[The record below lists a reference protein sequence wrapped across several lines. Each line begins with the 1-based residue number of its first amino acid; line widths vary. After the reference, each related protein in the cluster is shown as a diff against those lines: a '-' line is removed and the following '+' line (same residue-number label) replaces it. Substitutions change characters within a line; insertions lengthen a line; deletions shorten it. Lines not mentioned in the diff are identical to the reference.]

1 MAIIKR
7 LFKIKNFKQ
16 DENIIELNNVS
27 KKFGKRIVLD
37 DVSIQAKKGE
47 ILGILGPN
55 GAGKSTILKIA
66 MGIYEP
72 DAGKIYINNSN
83 VTNQPIYERA
93 VNKKIS
99 YIPQTG
105 GAILDLTVE
114 ENLLMVAEIHISE
127 RPLRISKVNELVSQF
142 QFEPI
147 VKVKAK
153 NISGGQFKRL
163 IIAMALINEPKIM
176 LLDEIFSAL
185 DLKTIAM
192 LKDLILNLQSFRSI
206 TCIMVDHLARDLL
219 EVSNR
224 CLILSD
230 GKIVAEGKSEEII
243 KNRLAQE
250 VYFGDEFNI
259 N

>member
-7 LFKIKNFKQ
+7 FKIKNFKQ
-16 DENIIELNNVS
+16 DQNIIEIKNVS

-37 DVSIQAKKGE
+37 DVSINANKGE

-72 DAGKIYINNSN
+72 DTGNILINSSN
-83 VTNQPIYERA
+83 VTKQPIYERA
-93 VNKKIS
+93 KNKKIS
-99 YIPQTG
+99 YIPQVG

-127 RPLRISKVNELVSQF
+127 KPLRISKVNELISQF

-163 IIAMALINEPKIM
+163 IIAMALVNEPKIM

-192 LKDLILNLQSFRSI
+192 LKELILNLQSFRSI
-206 TCIMVDHLARDLL
+206 TCVMVDHLARDLL

-243 KNRLAQE
+243 KNKLAKE
-250 VYFGDEFNI
+250 VYFGDEFKLS
-259 N
+259 

>member
-163 IIAMALINEPKIM
+163 IIPKIM

-250 VYFGDEFNI
+250 VYFGDEFKLN
-259 N
+259 

>member
-1 MAIIKR
+1 MAIIKK
-7 LFKIKNFKQ
+7 FKIKNFKQ
-16 DENIIELNNVS
+16 DQNIIELKNVS
-27 KKFGKRIVLD
+27 KSFGKRRVLD
-37 DVSIQAKKGE
+37 DVSISAKKGE
-47 ILGILGPN
+47 ILGVLGPN

-72 DAGKIYINNSN
+72 DAGNIFINNSN
-83 VTNQPIYERA
+83 VTEQPIYERA
-93 VNKKIS
+93 INKKIS
-99 YIPQTG
+99 YIPQVG

-127 RPLRISKVNELVSQF
+127 KPLRISKVNELIAQF
-142 QFEPI
+142 QFEPV
-147 VKVKAK
+147 VKVKAT

-163 IIAMALINEPKIM
+163 IIAMALINEPKVM

-192 LKDLILNLQSFRSI
+192 LKELILNLQSFRSI

-230 GKIVAEGKSEEII
+230 GKIVAEGKSDEII
-243 KNRLAQE
+243 KNRLAKE
-250 VYFGDEFNI
+250 VYFGDEFKLS
-259 N
+259 

>member
-7 LFKIKNFKQ
+7 FKIKNFKQ
-16 DENIIELNNVS
+16 DQNIIEIKNVS

-37 DVSIQAKKGE
+37 DVSINANKGE

-72 DAGKIYINNSN
+72 DTGNILINSSN
-83 VTNQPIYERA
+83 VTKQPIYERA
-93 VNKKIS
+93 INKKIS
-99 YIPQTG
+99 YIPQVG

-127 RPLRISKVNELVSQF
+127 KPLRISKVNELISQF

-163 IIAMALINEPKIM
+163 IIAMALVNEPKIM

-192 LKDLILNLQSFRSI
+192 LKELILNLQSFRSI
-206 TCIMVDHLARDLL
+206 TCVMVDHLARDLL

-243 KNRLAQE
+243 KNKLAKE
-250 VYFGDEFNI
+250 VYFGDEFKLS
-259 N
+259 

>member
-1 MAIIKR
+1 MAIIKK
-7 LFKIKNFKQ
+7 FKIKNFKQ
-16 DENIIELNNVS
+16 DQNIIELSNVS
-27 KKFGKRIVLD
+27 KSFGKRKVLD
-37 DVSIQAKKGE
+37 DVSINAKKGE
-47 ILGILGPN
+47 ILGVLGPN

-72 DAGKIYINNSN
+72 DAGNIFINNLK
-83 VTNQPIYERA
+83 VTKQPIYERA
-93 VNKKIS
+93 INQKIS
-99 YIPQTG
+99 YIPQMG

-127 RPLRISKVNELVSQF
+127 KPLRISKVNELIAQF
-142 QFEPI
+142 QFEPV
-147 VKVKAK
+147 VKVKAS

-163 IIAMALINEPKIM
+163 IIAMALINEPKVM

-185 DLKTIAM
+185 DLKTISM
-192 LKDLILNLQSFRSI
+192 LKELILNLQSFRSI

-230 GKIVAEGKSEEII
+230 GKIVAEGKSDEII
-243 KNRLAQE
+243 KNRLAKE
-250 VYFGDEFNI
+250 VYFGDEFKLS
-259 N
+259 

>member
-1 MAIIKR
+1 MAIIKK
-7 LFKIKNFKQ
+7 FKIKNFKQ
-16 DENIIELNNVS
+16 DQNIIELSNVS
-27 KKFGKRIVLD
+27 KSFGKRKVLD
-37 DVSIQAKKGE
+37 DVSINAKKGE
-47 ILGILGPN
+47 ILGVLGPN

-72 DAGKIYINNSN
+72 DAGNIFINNSK
-83 VTNQPIYERA
+83 VTRQPIYERA
-93 VNKKIS
+93 INQKIS
-99 YIPQTG
+99 YIPQMG

-127 RPLRISKVNELVSQF
+127 KPLRISKVNELIAQF
-142 QFEPI
+142 QFEPV
-147 VKVKAK
+147 VKVKAS

-163 IIAMALINEPKIM
+163 IIAMALINEPKVM

-185 DLKTIAM
+185 DLKTISM
-192 LKDLILNLQSFRSI
+192 LKELILNLQSFRSI

-230 GKIVAEGKSEEII
+230 GKIVAEGKSDEII
-243 KNRLAQE
+243 KNRLAKE
-250 VYFGDEFNI
+250 VYFGDEFKLS
-259 N
+259 

>member
-7 LFKIKNFKQ
+7 FKIKNFKQ
-16 DENIIELNNVS
+16 DQNIFELKNVS
-27 KKFGKRIVLD
+27 KSFGKRKVLD
-37 DVSIQAKKGE
+37 DVSINVKKGE
-47 ILGILGPN
+47 ILGVLGPN

-72 DAGKIYINNSN
+72 DTGSILINNSN
-83 VTNQPIYERA
+83 VTKQPIYERA
-93 VNKKIS
+93 INKKIS
-99 YIPQTG
+99 YIPQVG

-114 ENLLMVAEIHISE
+114 ENLLMVAEIHISDK
-127 RPLRISKVNELVSQF
+127 PLRISKVSELISQF
-142 QFEPI
+142 QFEPV

-192 LKDLILNLQSFRSI
+192 LKELILNLQSFRSI

-230 GKIVAEGKSEEII
+230 GKIVAEGKAEEII

-250 VYFGDEFNI
+250 VYFGDEFKLS
-259 N
+259 

>member
-1 MAIIKR
+1 MAIIKK
-7 LFKIKNFKQ
+7 FKIKNFKQ
-16 DENIIELNNVS
+16 DQNIIELSNVS
-27 KKFGKRIVLD
+27 KSFGKRKVLD
-37 DVSIQAKKGE
+37 DVSINAKKGE
-47 ILGILGPN
+47 ILGVLGPN

-72 DAGKIYINNSN
+72 DAGNIFINNSK
-83 VTNQPIYERA
+83 VTKQPIYERA
-93 VNKKIS
+93 INQKIS
-99 YIPQTG
+99 YIPQMG

-127 RPLRISKVNELVSQF
+127 KPLRISKVNELIAQF
-142 QFEPI
+142 QFEPV
-147 VKVKAK
+147 VKVKAS

-163 IIAMALINEPKIM
+163 IIAMALINEPKVM

-185 DLKTIAM
+185 DLKTISM
-192 LKDLILNLQSFRSI
+192 LKELILNLQSFRSI

-230 GKIVAEGKSEEII
+230 GKIVAEGKSDEII
-243 KNRLAQE
+243 KNRLAKE
-250 VYFGDEFNI
+250 VYFGDEFKLS
-259 N
+259 

>member
-1 MAIIKR
+1 MII
-7 LFKIKNFKQ
+7 FKYARWKNFLSTGNTFTEIQ
-16 DENIIELNNVS
+16 LDRSPTTLII
-27 KKFGKRIVLD
+27 
-37 DVSIQAKKGE
+37 GE
-47 ILGILGPN
+47 N
-55 GAGKSTILKIA
+55 GAGKSTLLMTIS
-66 MGIYEP
+66 G
-72 DAGKIYINNSN
+72 
-83 VTNQPIYERA
+83 
-93 VNKKIS
+93 VNKAKKGNIIFNGENIENREPHKIVDLGIGQVPEGRRIFS
-99 YIPQTG
+99 R
-105 GAILDLTVE
+105 LTVE

-127 RPLRISKVNELVSQF
+127 NPLRISKVNELVSQF

-176 LLDEIFSAL
+176 LLDEIMSAL

-192 LKDLILNLQSFRSI
+192 LKELILNLQSFRSI

-243 KNRLAQE
+243 KNRLAKE
-250 VYFGDEFNI
+250 VYFGDEFKLS
-259 N
+259 

>member
-7 LFKIKNFKQ
+7 FKIKNFKQ
-16 DENIIELNNVS
+16 DQNIIEIKNVS

-37 DVSIQAKKGE
+37 DVSINANKGE

-72 DAGKIYINNSN
+72 DTGNILINSSN
-83 VTNQPIYERA
+83 VTKQPIYERA
-93 VNKKIS
+93 INKKIS
-99 YIPQTG
+99 YIPQVG

-127 RPLRISKVNELVSQF
+127 KPLRISKVNELISQF

-163 IIAMALINEPKIM
+163 IIAMALVNEPKIM

-192 LKDLILNLQSFRSI
+192 LKELILNLQSFRSI
-206 TCIMVDHLARDLL
+206 TCVMVDHLARDLL

-224 CLILSD
+224 CLILSE

-243 KNRLAQE
+243 KNKLAKE
-250 VYFGDEFNI
+250 VYFGDEFKLS
-259 N
+259 